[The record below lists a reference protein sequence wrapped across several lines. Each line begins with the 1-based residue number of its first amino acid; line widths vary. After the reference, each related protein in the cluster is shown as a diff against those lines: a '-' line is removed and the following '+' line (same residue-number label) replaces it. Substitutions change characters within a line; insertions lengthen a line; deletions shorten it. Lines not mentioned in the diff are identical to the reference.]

1 MVASGELPESVFK
14 TPVRWVGVPIKTL
27 DSRME
32 VQSTVQAIRAGL
44 MSRAEAVNGSGL
56 DITSLDL
63 EIAADNQRADEL
75 GLIFDSDAR
84 KVTLQGQEQSGVSFN
99 GTPTETVQ

>member
-1 MVASGELPESVFK
+1 
-14 TPVRWVGVPIKTL
+14 
-27 DSRME
+27 ME

-75 GLIFDSDAR
+75 GLIFDSDPR
-84 KVTLQGQEQSGVSFN
+84 KVTVQGQEQAGVSFDGN
-99 GTPTETVQ
+99 TPPTSETVQ